1 MATAYSIDDQ
11 ISCSLC
17 LDIFTDPRGLPCG
30 HTFCLT
36 CLQNHIDANN
46 TDDTFMCPN
55 CRDVVG
61 IPDNKPPISSWA
73 SQFKRN
79 LALVDAIG
87 LIKQFKICD
96 NPRATIQQNP
106 NRLVIESSCETIK
119 KFSHFIENQM
129 TSDIERLQRSVDVSA
144 TQTAAQ
150 MQRQGDELIAEF
162 TIAVHTELE
171 KRNSELEKCR
181 QSVNNEIVELFT
193 DVNRLIEESKECLKL
208 GENLLRSASL
218 SDMKRHVSKFSK
230 IQKITADYLATPRP
244 EFPDL
249 AITLV
254 EPEKTGRKTIF
265 AEIGRISRPDVKS
278 IKITHNIYLHTSIF
292 EPEVEIN
299 RKSDRLKHEQTIN
312 AKLESDTGCPML
324 LSILVLEGQ
333 ESNKIVVTDF
343 GNKCVKS
350 FSSQH
355 KTVQSLYR
363 TSSRPCCLAKTRD
376 HQVLVTLPE
385 ERKLLYLNVQD
396 DIQLMKTV
404 TSKKDYRGITVL
416 PDDNMAMTGGISGCM
431 DILNQRYDVIRSIPN
446 NVIPNPVYLTV
457 KRDSLIV
464 VSFTTNIVTCV
475 SSSGQVMWVSR
486 DSARFH
492 QLYGVA
498 CDTEE
503 FVYVCD
509 NDRHAIVQLS
519 RDGMVICDVITQK
532 DGLKKPVSL
541 CFARD
546 KLYVTQENGEIK
558 LFGWSKT

>member
-1 MATAYSIDDQ
+1 MATASSTDDP

-17 LDIFTDPRGLPCG
+17 LEVFTDPRVLPCG

-46 TDDTFMCPN
+46 TDYTFVCPN

-61 IPDNKPPISSWA
+61 IPDNTQPTSSWA

-79 LALVDAIG
+79 LALLDAIG
-87 LIKQFKICD
+87 LIKQIKICGD
-96 NPRATIQQNP
+96 PRATTQQDP

-119 KFSHFIENQM
+119 KFSHFIEKRM
-129 TSDIERLQRSVDVSA
+129 TSDIKRLQRSVDVSA
-144 TQTAAQ
+144 TPTAAQ
-150 MQRQGDELIAEF
+150 MQRQGDKLIAEF
-162 TIAVHTELE
+162 TTALRTELG
-171 KRNSELEKCR
+171 KRISELEKCR

-193 DVNRLIEESKECLKL
+193 DVNRLIVESKECLKL

-218 SDMKRHVSKFSK
+218 CDMKRHVSKFSK
-230 IQKITADYLATPRP
+230 IQNITTDYLATPRS

-254 EPEKTGRKTIF
+254 EPEKTRSKTF
-265 AEIGRISRPDVKS
+265 SAEIGRISRPDVKS
-278 IKITHNIYLHTSIF
+278 IKITHRIYLQASIF
-292 EPEVEIN
+292 EQDIEIN

-312 AKLESDTGCPML
+312 AKLQSDTKCPLL

-333 ESNKIVVTDF
+333 DSNKIIVTDWS
-343 GNKCVKS
+343 NKCIKS
-350 FSSQH
+350 FCSQQ

-363 TSSRPCCLAKTRD
+363 TTSKPCHLAMTRD

-396 DIQLMKTV
+396 DIHLMKTV
-404 TSKKDYRGITVL
+404 TTKNDYNDITVL
-416 PDDNMAMTGGISGCM
+416 PDDNMAVTRGLSGCV
-431 DILNQRYDVIRSIPN
+431 DILNQWCDVIRSIPN
-446 NVIPNPVYLTV
+446 TVISNPGYLTV
-457 KRDSLIV
+457 KGDTLVV
-464 VSFTTNIVTCV
+464 VSDSTNIVTCV

-486 DSARFH
+486 DSARFRR
-492 QLYGVA
+492 LYGVA

-509 NDRHAIVQLS
+509 NNRHAIVQLS
-519 RDGMVICDVITQK
+519 RDGEVIRDVITQK
-532 DGLKKPVSL
+532 DGLKQPVSL
-541 CFARD
+541 CCAQY

-558 LFGWSKT
+558 IFGWSQN

>member
-1 MATAYSIDDQ
+1 MATASSTDES
-11 ISCSLC
+11 ISCNIC
-17 LDIFTDPRGLPCG
+17 LEVVTDPRGLPCG
-30 HTFCLT
+30 HTYCLT

-46 TDDTFMCPN
+46 TDDTFVCPN

-61 IPDNKPPISSWA
+61 IPDSTQPTSSWA

-87 LIKQFKICD
+87 LIKQIKICGD
-96 NPRATIQQNP
+96 PRATTQQDP

-119 KFSHFIENQM
+119 KFSHFIEHQM

-162 TIAVHTELE
+162 TTAVRTEME
-171 KRNSELEKCR
+171 KRNSELETYR
-181 QSVNNEIVELFT
+181 QSVNNGIVELFT
-193 DVNRLIEESKECLKL
+193 DVNRLIDEIKECLKL

-218 SDMKRHVSKFSK
+218 SDMKRHLSKFSK
-230 IQKITADYLATPRP
+230 IQKITTDYLATPRP

-254 EPEKTGRKTIF
+254 EPETTGSKTF
-265 AEIGRISRPDVKS
+265 SAEIGRISRPDVQS
-278 IKITHNIYLHTSIF
+278 IKITHTIYLPISIF
-292 EPEVEIN
+292 QPDVEIK

-312 AKLESDTGCPML
+312 TKLQSDTKRPDL
-324 LSILVLEGQ
+324 SSILVLEGHD
-333 ESNKIVVTDF
+333 SNKIIVADWP
-343 GNKCVKS
+343 NKCVKS

-363 TSSRPCCLAKTRD
+363 TTSRPGDLAKTRD

-396 DIQLMKTV
+396 DIHLMKTM
-404 TSKKDYRGITVL
+404 TNKTKYYGIAVL
-416 PDDNMAMTGGISGCM
+416 PDDNMAVTGGSSGCV
-431 DILNQRYDVIRSIPN
+431 DILNQRCDVIRSIPN
-446 NVIPNPVYLTV
+446 NVIANPLSLTV
-457 KRDSLIV
+457 KGDTLVV
-464 VSFTTNIVTCV
+464 VSNTSNIVTCV
-475 SSSGQVMWVSR
+475 SSSRQVMWVSR

-492 QLYGVA
+492 RLLGVA

-503 FVYVCD
+503 LVYVCD
-509 NDRHAIVQLS
+509 YGRDAIVQLS
-519 RDGMVICDVITQK
+519 RDGEVIRNVITQK
-532 DGLKKPVSL
+532 DGLKQPLYL
-541 CFARD
+541 CFAQD

-558 LFGWSKT
+558 IFGWSQT